1 MWKDP
6 AKYYSLSLG
15 HGLCK
20 SGEGE
25 LVGNHAC
32 KPFSLLLTVS
42 GMRLSEVPDTFT
54 FFPRLLFFGG
64 GVGGREGQGVI
75 SRQQEWRE
83 DRGVENSMVLVGN
96 PGHTR
101 TQDVYFAWEFN
112 WVNFR
117 TFELYLNKVL
127 FLLNVDSVG
136 TLEMS
141 STQWATESYVK
152 LPYFLHDDTTLT
164 GGSWQNRSALQTCL
178 QSEAIPTNYV

>member
-1 MWKDP
+1 MP
-6 AKYYSLSLG
+6 ANRSLCCWLWVGCDCLKFLTLSLSSQG
-15 HGLCK
+15 C
-20 SGEGE
+20 
-25 LVGNHAC
+25 
-32 KPFSLLLTVS
+32 
-42 GMRLSEVPDTFT
+42 
-54 FFPRLLFFGG
+54 FFLG

-101 TQDVYFAWEFN
+101 TQDVYFAWEFT
-112 WVNFR
+112 WVNFT

-178 QSEAIPTNYV
+178 QSEAIPTSYV